1 MAGIVDDFVVDIVC
15 AQVFGILSDPV
26 YLQWSRVH
34 GTQVSTSNKRNLKMF
49 LKQSVDAK
57 KEKLIFYILSE
68 QFPPNFFS

>member
-1 MAGIVDDFVVDIVC
+1 
-15 AQVFGILSDPV
+15 
-26 YLQWSRVH
+26 
-34 GTQVSTSNKRNLKMF
+34 MF